1 MKKELLDSIVIRE
14 EKSLR
19 GFFDQIF
26 NLGIIAELVEYKKEI
41 TKDSSL
47 YFHLKSHCLP
57 LCKGFFKELDDL
69 CNNIRR
75 DLELGEN
82 EINFYLAND
91 PEFNCQCIKRVK
103 SSEPSVVII
112 NSGLLEKMT
121 LDELAFVLG
130 HEIGHILF
138 NHFIITEIF
147 KTVYPQRE
155 KLPPLLNKLYSLWS
169 NLSELSAD
177 RIGLLA
183 SGDIVTSIKALIK
196 LASGGQ
202 LKFHDLPLEN
212 MLTLVENLYEELK
225 QLRVSDISDHPP
237 VPIRIKALH
246 AFYNSDLWKA
256 LKSGHPFQSDE
267 QLEKNI
273 SEITSVLKKRPF
285 TEEEY
290 YELLFLASAGI
301 FLMMVDKEV
310 DEREHI
316 YIANLLSKY
325 IYWPIGFLEALD
337 KDNLQNSL
345 EVSSA
350 YIRENCPWKIKDLLT
365 MLFNILIRDQKL
377 KEEEIF
383 AFKAIASKYLRVSE
397 YEINDL
403 MLDCIRERYIPF
415 Y

>member
-1 MKKELLDSIVIRE
+1 MKKEFLDSVIIQE
-14 EKSLR
+14 EKDLR

-26 NLGIIAELVEYKKEI
+26 NLGIIAELVEYKKEK

-57 LCKGFFKELDDL
+57 LCKGFFKELDEL
-69 CNNIRR
+69 CDKTRR
-75 DLELGEN
+75 NLGLDVN
-82 EINFYLAND
+82 DITFYLAND
-91 PEFNCQCIKRVK
+91 PEFNCQCLKRVK

-112 NSGLLEKMT
+112 NSGLLEKIT

-138 NHFIITEIF
+138 DHFIITEIF
-147 KTVYPQRE
+147 KTVYPNRE
-155 KLPPLLNKLYSLWS
+155 KLPPLLNKLYSLWC

-183 SGDIVTSIKALIK
+183 SKNFETSIRALIK
-196 LASGGQ
+196 LASGGH
-202 LKFHDLPLEN
+202 LKFHDLPLDNVLSLIE
-212 MLTLVENLYEELK
+212 TLYEELK
-225 QLRVSDISDHPP
+225 NLRVSDISDHPP
-237 VPIRIKALH
+237 VPIRIKALKF
-246 AFYNSDLWKA
+246 FYDSHLWKYLESNESA
-256 LKSGHPFQSDE
+256 YFDE
-267 QLEKNI
+267 QLEKNLR
-273 SEITSVLKKRPF
+273 EITSVLRKRPF

-301 FLMMVDKEV
+301 FLMTVDKEI

-325 IYWPIGFLEALD
+325 IYWPIGFIEGIN
-337 KDNLQNSL
+337 KENLNNSL
-345 EVSSA
+345 EISSS
-350 YIRENCPWKIKDLLT
+350 YIRENCPWKIKELLT

-377 KEEEIF
+377 KEAEVF
-383 AFKAIASKYLRVSE
+383 AFKIIANKYLKISE
-397 YEINDL
+397 YEINEI
-403 MLDCIRERYIPF
+403 MLESITERYIPF